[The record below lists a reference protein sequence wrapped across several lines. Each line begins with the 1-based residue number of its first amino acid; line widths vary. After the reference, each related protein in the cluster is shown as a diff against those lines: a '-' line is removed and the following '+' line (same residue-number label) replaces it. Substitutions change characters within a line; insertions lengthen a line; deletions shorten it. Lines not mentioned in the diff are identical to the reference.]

1 MHTLKTILENKTASL
16 KETLAN
22 LIISQNAELR
32 SAKEAVINQLLGVT
46 SNYRFGLREQ
56 FTYLSKIDSTLAAML
71 QVYEELFGVSFKDD
85 QEILKFVDSEGHLV
99 VARDQSN
106 ESSIEL

>member
-22 LIISQNAELR
+22 LIISQKAELR
-32 SAKEAVINQLLGVT
+32 SAKEAVVNQLLGV
-46 SNYRFGLREQ
+46 NNNNRFSLREQ

-71 QVYEELFGVSFKDD
+71 QVYEELFGISFNDD
-85 QEILKFVDSEGHLV
+85 QDILKFVDSEGHLAI
-99 VARDQSN
+99 ARDLTN
-106 ESSIEL
+106 EEGFEL